1 LPRFIYPYPPFAIHD
16 LGHLSPLSDA
26 PDLPLYVSE
35 RSLCILQNL
44 VDREVTWASRYAVS
58 LANGGYNRVEEEDA
72 EYALYL
78 ACVEGL
84 QREVVI
90 QRMEWTEF
98 TPRCWQPS
106 SEELTL
112 DQVDGQYLYVHP
124 ILHWFATFV
133 INEAGANGRVIIRL
147 QTDIDPYRMVS
158 LAGTW
163 LMVRSGLVRAG
174 VLKPYTTDTSFQ
186 RLWVSG
192 ETGEFGQSPAFPLAI
207 GDQFWLNGWYAILE
221 E

>member
-1 LPRFIYPYPPFAIHD
+1 LSRFVYPFPPHAIHD

-26 PDLPLYVSE
+26 PDLALFVSE
-35 RSLCILQNL
+35 RTLCILQNL
-44 VDREVTWASRYAVS
+44 VDREATWASRYAVGQG
-58 LANGGYNRVEEEDA
+58 NGGYDRVEEEDD

-78 ACVEGL
+78 ECVEGL

-90 QRMEWTEF
+90 QRMEWNEF
-98 TPRCWQPS
+98 TPRLWQPGNT
-106 SEELTL
+106 ERDL
-112 DQVDGQYLYVHP
+112 DQVDGQYLYIHP
-124 ILHWFATFV
+124 ILHWYATFV
-133 INEAGANGRVIIRL
+133 LDEAGANGKVVVQL
-147 QTDIDPYRMVS
+147 QTDIDPVRMVS

-174 VLKPYTTDTSFQ
+174 TLKPFTANLSLQ
-186 RLWVSG
+186 ELWANG
-192 ETGEFGQSPAFPLAI
+192 ETGKFGDSPAFPLAV

>member
-1 LPRFIYPYPPFAIHD
+1 LARFIYPYPPFAIHD

-35 RSLCILQNL
+35 RSLYILQNL
-44 VDREVTWASRYAVS
+44 VDREATWASRYAVA
-58 LANGGYNRVEEEDA
+58 LVNGGYNRVEEEDA

-78 ACVEGL
+78 ACVERL
-84 QREVVI
+84 QEEVV
-90 QRMEWTEF
+90 QTRMEWTEF
-98 TPRCWQPS
+98 TPRLWQPGNT
-106 SEELTL
+106 ERAL
-112 DQVDGQYLYVHP
+112 DQVDGQYLYIHP

-133 INEAGANGRVIIRL
+133 LDEAGANGKVVVQL
-147 QTDIDPYRMVS
+147 QHDIDPYRMVS

-174 VLKPYTTDTSFQ
+174 VLKPFTANLSLQ
-186 RLWVSG
+186 ELWANG
-192 ETGEFGQSPAFPLAI
+192 ETGKFGDSPAFPLAI
-207 GDQFWLNGWYAILE
+207 GDQFWLHGWYAILE